1 MKVKLLLPLL
11 LVSISIFAQK
21 ENAEQKK
28 KQLET
33 AIQKAQGAKRL
44 KLLDSLANYIYH
56 DTNLECDSILRAT
69 MSYAI
74 ELDSADVATR
84 QASNLIDYIAYTSR
98 KFEEGKQII
107 ATMSPLLEKVSAP
120 NILDNYYTNVA
131 NMYYYAGDFDASINA
146 YDKAASYA
154 TQYNSTTLGFIAFR
168 KGIVY
173 VDKGEFG
180 KASLALTEAIN
191 SFQKEKDTLKWID
204 AKGSMSILYSKS
216 GFYKESKKEREEQI
230 ELAKRYKPYS
240 NIGVIYFNM
249 AADYNKVG
257 LQAERIANLKLALK
271 NNETSQHKVYFEP
284 IFRSALAVAYAEN
297 DSIAL
302 AEKIVKELEANPEQ
316 YTTHYNEAFYLEAKK
331 SLLFSKKE
339 YKQAIAYGDTYLKL
353 KQKGKQFE
361 EIQLAEKFLYDVYEQ
376 IGDKEKAL
384 YHFKNYTHIKDSIGS
399 IQKTRVLAYYQTL
412 YETEKRDLII
422 ENQEANIALLDS
434 KNKIMNQW
442 LLFGGLSLLTLFGF
456 LSIIRSRNFAKKKQ
470 KIQEK
475 FTQDII
481 NAQEEERTRVALELH
496 DSVGQQLMLITRK
509 SKNSNDTSIE
519 ALAKDTLQ
527 NVRTISQGLHPVV
540 LERLGFTAGI
550 NDLITTIDTNTA
562 LFFTT
567 EIENVDAYLNNKE
580 ALHLYRIQ
588 QEILNNIVKHA
599 EATAVSIDIRK
610 EKSTIEIIVEDNG
623 KGFDYE
629 KQMRFSKSLGMKS
642 LLERSK
648 ILKANLTINSILKKG
663 TITQVTFPIG

>member
-1 MKVKLLLPLL
+1 MKVKFLVSLL
-11 LVSISIFAQK
+11 LVSISIFAQE
-21 ENAEQKK
+21 ENALQKK
-28 KQLET
+28 QQLET

-44 KLLDSLANYIYH
+44 KLLDSLATYIYY
-56 DTNLECDSILRAT
+56 DTNLECDSILRT
-69 MSYAI
+69 TIKYAI
-74 ELDSADVATR
+74 KLDSVNVATR
-84 QASNLIDYIAYTSR
+84 QASNLIDYIAHSSG
-98 KFEEGKQII
+98 KFDEGKQII
-107 ATMSPLLEKVSAP
+107 ATMKPLLAKVSSP
-120 NILDNYYTNVA
+120 KILDNYYTNVA
-131 NMYYYAGDFDASINA
+131 NMYYYAGDFEASIKA
-146 YDKAASYA
+146 YDKAYFYA
-154 TQYNSTTLGFIAFR
+154 TQYNATTIGLIAFR
-168 KGIVY
+168 KGVVY
-173 VDKGEFG
+173 VDNGEFG
-180 KASLALTEAIN
+180 KASLSLADAI
-191 SFQKEKDTLKWID
+191 SYFQKVKDTLKWID
-204 AKGSMSILYSKS
+204 AKGSVSILYSKS

-230 ELAKRYKPYS
+230 ELAKRFKPYT

-249 AADYNKVG
+249 AADNNKAG
-257 LQAERIANLKLALK
+257 FQEERIANLKLALK
-271 NNETSQHKVYFEP
+271 NNETSQHQTFFDP
-284 IFRSALAVAYAEN
+284 IFTSALAVAYAEN

-302 AEKIVKELEANPEQ
+302 AEKIVKKLEANPEK
-316 YTTHYNEAFYLEAKK
+316 YTTNYNEASYLEAKK
-331 SLLFSKKE
+331 SLLFAKKE
-339 YKQAIAYGDTYLKL
+339 YEQALTYGETYLKL

-361 EIQLAEKFLYDVYEQ
+361 EIQLAEKFLFDVYEQ

-384 YHFKNYTHIKDSIGS
+384 YHFKNYTHIKDSIGN

-412 YETEKRDLII
+412 YETEKRDLTI

-434 KNKIMNQW
+434 KNKIKNQW
-442 LLFGGLSLLTLFGF
+442 MFFGGSGLLVLFGF
-456 LSIIRSRNFAKKKQ
+456 VTVIRSRNFAKKKQ

-509 SKNSNDTSIE
+509 SKNSNDASME

-550 NDLITTIDTNTA
+550 NDLITTIDTNTE

-567 EIENVDAYLNNKE
+567 EIENVDAYLDNKE

-610 EKSTIEIIVEDNG
+610 GKSTIEIIVEDNG

-629 KQMRFSKSLGMKS
+629 KQMQFSKSLGMKS
-642 LLERSK
+642 LLERTK

-663 TITQVTFPIG
+663 TIMQVTFPI